1 MSALRT
7 AQASMSS
14 SLRVGAVGPAEVES
28 SAETLGSNF
37 AVNADMAFTW
47 AGVLFLAA
55 VVFLYIIL

>member
-1 MSALRT
+1 
-7 AQASMSS
+7 MSS